1 MGGQTSMHD
10 PRKPRP
16 LSPRTLSV
24 LVVDSHSFSRQLI
37 VEILRHLTIANIPS
51 VGKADAAFDTLNEVH
66 ADLILLSWDRTDP
79 FDALAFARD
88 LRQHADNRL
97 RRLPVLLLTGKLTRQ
112 QVIAGRDAGIDEFL
126 TKPISP
132 IALRQRLEMVIETPR
147 PFIDSAIFLG
157 PCRRRKNP
165 ADYYGAKRRLLD
177 RPILIDQDEVAR
189 RSPVRQLLAQA
200 REACA
205 GLEAGHSPRL
215 AGALDLIRL
224 AKEHAVTDNDMAL
237 KAGLASFESYLGIAG
252 PLGQVEE
259 PVMSAA
265 LSALEQLAALPPAF
279 SDARDTVSL
288 ALGQIIQQK
297 NAA

>member
-1 MGGQTSMHD
+1 MHD

-16 LSPRTLSV
+16 LNPRTLSV
-24 LVVDSHSFSRQLI
+24 LVADAHSFSRELI
-37 VEILRHLTIANIPS
+37 VEILRHLTVANIPS
-51 VGKADAAFDTLNEVH
+51 VRSADTAFSTLNEVP
-66 ADLILLSWDRTDP
+66 ADLVLLSWDRTDP

-88 LRQHADNRL
+88 LRQLEDNRL
-97 RRLPVLLLTGKLTRQ
+97 RRLPILLLTGKLTKQ

-132 IALRQRLEMVIETPR
+132 VALRQRLEMVIETPR

-177 RPILIDQDEVAR
+177 RPIHIDQDEVAR
-189 RSPVRQLLAQA
+189 RSPIRQLLAQI
-200 REACA
+200 RETCT
-205 GLEAGHSPRL
+205 GLLPGHSPQL
-215 AGALDLIRL
+215 AGALDQLRM
-224 AKEHAVTDNDMAL
+224 AKELAATENDQAL
-237 KAGLASFESYLGIAG
+237 KAGLASFESYLGIAA
-252 PLGQVEE
+252 PLGQIEE
-259 PVMSAA
+259 PVISAA